1 MQLIRR
7 ASATEF
13 PPVPTPWTRAQDR
26 ARRMPPPVLL
36 IPALAVALL
45 VLSPLVYLLVR
56 ATDSGSALP
65 ESLFRARTMS
75 VTSNTALLA
84 TTVAISASSI
94 AVPLAWLTTRTN
106 LPHRR
111 LWSVLAGL
119 PLVIPSYVGALTII
133 AALGPRGIVQG
144 WLEGP
149 FGIER
154 LPSIYGFAASWLA
167 LTLFTYPYVYLSV
180 QAAFRG
186 LDPALEE
193 AARCLGMGPTR
204 TFFQA
209 VLPQL
214 RPAIAAGALLSAL
227 YAVSDFGVVSLM
239 RYDVFTRAIYIQY
252 QSSFDRS
259 AAAALALV
267 LVTFTIVMVAGEWW
281 MRGRSRHYR
290 VATGAA
296 RPQRRHD
303 LGRWKWL
310 GVGYCGAV
318 FTCSVGLPMFVLLY
332 WLMRGASTGDAIHRL
347 FNQAWNS
354 VSLGL
359 AAAVFT
365 VALALPTA
373 ILSVRYRG
381 KLTTTLERQA
391 YLGFALPGIAI
402 ALAFVYMGARYM
414 PSLYQTVWL
423 LLIGYAVRFLPQA
436 LGAERVSLLQ
446 ISPRIEEASRTLGE
460 GILGTLRRVTTPLA
474 TPGLLAGF
482 GLVALTVMK
491 ELPLTMM
498 LAPIE
503 FETLATGI
511 WQATQTGAYGRAA
524 APALIL
530 ILVSAAPS
538 LILSQRGFEQTS

>member
-1 MQLIRR
+1 MQLIRKPPV
-7 ASATEF
+7 TEF
-13 PPVPTPWTRAQDR
+13 PPVPNAWTRAQDR
-26 ARRMPPPVLL
+26 ARRMPPPILL
-36 IPALAVALL
+36 VPALAVALL
-45 VLSPLVYLLVR
+45 VLSPLVYLVIR
-56 ATDSGSALP
+56 ATDSGSTLP
-65 ESLFRARTMS
+65 ESLFRARTLA
-75 VTSNTALLA
+75 VTWNTATLA
-84 TTVAISASSI
+84 MAVATSASLI

-106 LPHRR
+106 LPHQR
-111 LWSVLAGL
+111 LWTLLGGL

-149 FGIER
+149 LDIER
-154 LPSIYGFAASWLA
+154 LPSIYGFLGSWLA
-167 LTLFTYPYVYLSV
+167 LTLFTYPFVYLSV

-227 YAVSDFGVVSLM
+227 YTVSDFGVVSLM
-239 RYDVFTRAIYIQY
+239 RYDVFTRAVYIQY

-267 LVTFTIVMVAGEWW
+267 LVMFTIVMVAGEWW
-281 MRGRSRHYR
+281 IRGRSRYYR
-290 VATGAA
+290 VATGSP
-296 RPQRRHD
+296 RTQRGHD

-310 GVGYCGAV
+310 GQGYCGTV
-318 FTCSVGLPMFVLLY
+318 FTCSVGIPMFVLMY
-332 WLMRGASTGDAIHRL
+332 WMFRGASTGGAAHRL
-347 FNQAWNS
+347 VNQAWNS
-354 VSLGL
+354 VSMGFT
-359 AAAVFT
+359 AAVLT

-373 ILSVRYRG
+373 IVSVRHRG
-381 KLTTTLERQA
+381 KLTTLLERQA
-391 YLGFALPGIAI
+391 YLGYALPGIAI
-402 ALAFVYMGARYM
+402 ALAFVYIGARFI

-460 GILGTLRRVTTPLA
+460 GMLGTFRRVTVRLA
-474 TPGLLAGF
+474 TPGVLAGF

-530 ILVSAAPS
+530 IVVSAAPS
-538 LILSQRGFEQTS
+538 LILSQRGLDQST

>member
-1 MQLIRR
+1 MQLIRKPPV
-7 ASATEF
+7 TQF
-13 PPVPTPWTRAQDR
+13 PPVPTAWTRAQDR
-26 ARRMPPPVLL
+26 ARRMPPPILL
-36 IPALAVALL
+36 VPALAVALL
-45 VLSPLVYLLVR
+45 VLSPLVYLMIR
-56 ATDSGSALP
+56 ATDSGSTLP
-65 ESLFRARTMS
+65 ESLFRARTLA
-75 VTSNTALLA
+75 VTWNTATLA
-84 TTVAISASSI
+84 MAVATSASLI

-106 LPHRR
+106 LPHQR
-111 LWSVLAGL
+111 LWTVLAGL

-149 FGIER
+149 LDVER
-154 LPSIYGFAASWLA
+154 LPSIYGFLGSWLA
-167 LTLFTYPYVYLSV
+167 LTLFTYPFVYLSV

-227 YAVSDFGVVSLM
+227 YTVSDFGVVSLM
-239 RYDVFTRAIYIQY
+239 RYDVFTRAVYIQY

-267 LVTFTIVMVAGEWW
+267 LVMFTIVMVAGEWW
-281 MRGRSRHYR
+281 IRGRSRHYR
-290 VATGAA
+290 VATGSP
-296 RPQRRHD
+296 RTQRGHD

-310 GVGYCGAV
+310 GQGYCGAV
-318 FTCSVGLPMFVLLY
+318 FTCSVGIPMFVLMY
-332 WLMRGASTGDAIHRL
+332 WMFRGASTGGAANRL
-347 FNQAWNS
+347 VNQAWNS
-354 VSLGL
+354 VTMGL
-359 AAAVFT
+359 TAAVLT

-373 ILSVRYRG
+373 IVSVRHRG
-381 KLTTTLERQA
+381 KLTTLLERQA
-391 YLGFALPGIAI
+391 YLGYALPGIAI
-402 ALAFVYMGARYM
+402 ALAFVYIGARFI

-460 GILGTLRRVTTPLA
+460 GMLGTFRRVTVRLA

-530 ILVSAAPS
+530 IVVSAAPS
-538 LILSQRGFEQTS
+538 LILSQRGLDQST